1 MSTESSYTDAPS
13 TSELFFEAFRR
24 HSSGVAIVTARKSSG
39 SPTGFTATSVT
50 SLSAVPPRATFNM
63 SQFASSYPALRSSEH
78 LLIHFLGTRHIDLAT
93 QFSGDSGSRFDG
105 VELLDGP
112 EGLPLIPGA
121 TAYVVGKIVARH
133 ETGDAVTV
141 VVEIVGGGL
150 GASDQGL
157 VYQGKAYRTAASL
170 D

>member
-24 HSSGVAIVTARKSSG
+24 HSSGVAIITTRKSSG
-39 SPTGFTATSVT
+39 DPTGFTATSVT

-63 SQFASSYPALRSSEH
+63 SQFASSYPAIRSTGH
-78 LLIHFLGTRHIDLAT
+78 VLIHFLGERHVDLAT
-93 QFSGDSGSRFDG
+93 QFSGDASSRFDG
-105 VELLDGP
+105 VELVDGP

-121 TAYVVGKIVARH
+121 TAYAEGKVVARH

-150 GASDQGL
+150 GENDQGL
-157 VYQGKAYRTAASL
+157 VYQEKAYRTAASL